1 MVDSLNLTIN
11 QFCAAVPCGRTK
23 AYELIA
29 DGEIEAMK
37 LGKKTLI
44 PRAELE
50 RLQAQLPRMRPQT
63 SGRPDTDNSG
73 ASSERLG
80 AAPSSNEGRDEEVSG
95 ERHSPARA
103 VAPDSRRP
111 VVKAAC
117 RSAAGT
123 DGI

>member
-1 MVDSLNLTIN
+1 MVDQVNLTIN

-23 AYELIA
+23 TYELIA
-29 DGEIEAMK
+29 DGEIEAIK

-50 RLQAQLPRMRPQT
+50 RLQARLPRIRPRARV
-63 SGRPDTDNSG
+63 RPDTANTG

-80 AAPSSNEGRDEEVSG
+80 AALSSNEGRDGEVSG
-95 ERHSPARA
+95 ERHSAARA
-103 VAPDSRRP
+103 IAPDSRGP
-111 VVKAAC
+111 VAMAAF

-123 DGI
+123 EGI